1 MSIQAQ
7 IINLLLD
14 LKEHQNLT
22 YMFITHDL
30 SVVKYTV
37 SYTHLDVYKRQGE
50 MDECLWKRM
59 LLALRGAF
67 REAAS
72 LCSKDTGF
80 FPPGGEQIVNEL

>member
-1 MSIQAQ
+1 
-7 IINLLLD
+7 
-14 LKEHQNLT
+14 
-22 YMFITHDL
+22 
-30 SVVKYTV
+30 
-37 SYTHLDVYKRQGE
+37 